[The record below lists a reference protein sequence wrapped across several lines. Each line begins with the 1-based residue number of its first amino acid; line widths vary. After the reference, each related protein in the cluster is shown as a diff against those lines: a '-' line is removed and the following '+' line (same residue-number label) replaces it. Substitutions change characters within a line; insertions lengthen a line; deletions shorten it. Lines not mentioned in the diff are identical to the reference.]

1 MNWKSIRLEL
11 SSTRDFPAGSVA
23 RAYLLRLPL
32 DGEDR
37 VDADAFKRSPS
48 RAIARRHWSAEPD
61 EQGMLVRDG
70 HDWAIRSSSNR
81 RLLRLDAQRMHVGAE
96 VSIVDMN
103 GTVLPFRVASIR

>member
-1 MNWKSIRLEL
+1 
-11 SSTRDFPAGSVA
+11 
-23 RAYLLRLPL
+23 
-32 DGEDR
+32 
-37 VDADAFKRSPS
+37 
-48 RAIARRHWSAEPD
+48 
-61 EQGMLVRDG
+61 MLVRDG